1 MPMFTL
7 HRNHVL
13 RTTKGHSIGFV
24 KGQPVWVPPM
34 CVPDAVA
41 IGAVAVDE
49 PVDVLGEEKAAP
61 VPLTPEERQKKLFDA
76 FETMLVRN
84 ERTDFTASG
93 LPSERRLSEIV
104 GFDVPRR
111 ERDTTWQTY
120 TQLKAEV
127 A

>member
-13 RTTKGHSIGFV
+13 RTTKGHSVGFV

-34 CVPDAVA
+34 CIPEAVA
-41 IGAVAVDE
+41 IGAVPVDE
-49 PVDVLGEEKAAP
+49 SVDVLGDEKPAP
-61 VPLTPEERQKKLFDA
+61 AILTPEERQKKLFDA

-93 LPSERRLSEIV
+93 LPSDRRLSEIV

-111 ERDTTWQTY
+111 ERDTAWQSY
-120 TQLKAEV
+120 TQARAEV